1 MNIIWKI
8 VLVII
13 AAIVIYGAVVFFT
26 ERLNKEALAAS
37 FDEDTLSAIPSI
49 DTPWNNEST
58 CLAEA
63 IYFEAGNQPIVGKL
77 AVANVIINRTYSPQ
91 YPDKI
96 CDVVHQGPVRE
107 SWKKNGV
114 FHPIKHRCQFSYW
127 CDGKSDTPKF
137 GPTWDDSST
146 VAIWVLSDKNL
157 DYTYLDIVD
166 GATHY
171 HATYVQPGWS
181 YNLQKVVQIQDHI
194 FYK

>member
-1 MNIIWKI
+1 MNKLLTVSICAALGILFYAIITD
-8 VLVII
+8 
-13 AAIVIYGAVVFFT
+13 GD
-26 ERLNKEALAAS
+26 AAS
-37 FDEDTLSAIPSI
+37 FDEDTTGVWSSE
-49 DTPWNNEST
+49 DNPWENAVG

-77 AVANVIINRTYSPQ
+77 AVGNVIINRMYSPQ

-114 FHPIKHRCQFSYW
+114 FYPIKHKCQFSYW
-127 CDGKSDTPKF
+127 CDGKSDIPKF
-137 GPTWDDSST
+137 GPTWDDSSA
-146 VAIWVLSDKNL
+146 VAYWILADNDL
-157 DYTYLDIVD
+157 DYTYLDIVE

-171 HATYVQPGWS
+171 HAVYVTPGWS
-181 YNLQKVVQIQDHI
+181 YNLQKVVKIQDHI